1 MLIVIVLSLP
11 LLLHYCIIFKNMF
24 LLWPLQYSYVIVN
37 NCYCKEML
45 FFLLFIT
52 KLIIIIISSFV
63 YLLFPQWKEADQTSF
78 MDSKLKCVF
87 DFVGDSDDPVSIGV
101 GNVSY
106 VFLDVLALWL
116 QKSSNSEFVRGDPL
130 WKRPLKY
137 IC

>member
-1 MLIVIVLSLP
+1 
-11 LLLHYCIIFKNMF
+11 
-24 LLWPLQYSYVIVN
+24 
-37 NCYCKEML
+37 
-45 FFLLFIT
+45 
-52 KLIIIIISSFV
+52 
-63 YLLFPQWKEADQTSF
+63 

-87 DFVGDSDDPVSIGV
+87 DFVGDSDDPVSIGI